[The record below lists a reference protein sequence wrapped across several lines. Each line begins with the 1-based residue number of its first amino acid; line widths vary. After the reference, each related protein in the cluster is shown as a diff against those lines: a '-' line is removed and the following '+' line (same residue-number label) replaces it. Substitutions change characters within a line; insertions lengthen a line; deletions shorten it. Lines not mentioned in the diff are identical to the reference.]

1 MKGSFLGLVG
11 RWRDLLSMLLFI
23 FAVGAAVAS
32 VDTTCGLNV
41 LGSLEGTKVSKFK
54 YALVYIVS
62 CTLGGAITGLAIG
75 FINFLLKV
83 TPVSLYQNDIIVVL
97 FAILLGLEFIQ
108 KTGILPSGNFIVPS
122 EWIKHAGYRS
132 AALWGQILGLGFIT
146 LQVGVLFHAYILVSL
161 FTAPWWLSLLAGAA
175 FGIVRGTV
183 FSLPLIRSIVY
194 RMLEKRVRNLT
205 LLSAVRQTVS
215 MLLII
220 GSIIWIISN

>member
-1 MKGSFLGLVG
+1 M
-11 RWRDLLSMLLFI
+11 LSMLLFI
-23 FAVGAAVAS
+23 FAIGAAVAS

-41 LGSLEGTKVSKFK
+41 LGSLEGTKVSKSK

-62 CTLGGAITGLAIG
+62 CTLGGAMTGLAIG
-75 FINFLLKV
+75 FINFLLKL
-83 TPVSLYQNDIIVVL
+83 TPVGLYQNYIIVVL
-97 FAILLGLEFIQ
+97 FAIFLGLEFIQ

-161 FTAPWWLSLLAGAA
+161 FAAPWWLSLLAGAT
-175 FGIVRGTV
+175 FGMVRGTV

-205 LLSAVRQTVS
+205 LLTAVRQTLS
-215 MLLII
+215 KLLII
-220 GSIIWIISN
+220 GSIIWIISY